1 MGDSLARYRFKSCP
15 DYKKSFGNVKFLLLL
30 CLMENTDYVKL
41 AINKFNSD
49 KTPNWDLSLRDFIC
63 DCYLRFAP
71 AVYGNHICEKIRL
84 DLKDRFFN
92 LKEGYSYSEE
102 NMSFQYVSAKE
113 ERGDIMHNFIYYETK
128 VSFLGQNRNGYC
140 LRHLRVWQDFH
151 AYLICFIDCDNNF
164 EPHFYVISSADMNRF
179 ELSQQNG
186 TRSANKNNEN
196 VEMSLTV
203 TDFKKTM
210 LDDYNHLDGNS
221 FDDLFNFMVKNRN
234 DKEIK
239 NILDMK
245 YNQKMSENGIALRT
259 KYYYP
264 YDISEIV
271 RGNAFED
278 IYNEF
283 MESYHNV
290 AA

>member
-1 MGDSLARYRFKSCP
+1 
-15 DYKKSFGNVKFLLLL
+15 
-30 CLMENTDYVKL
+30 MENTDYVKL

-71 AVYGNHICEKIRL
+71 AVYGNYICEKIRQ
-84 DLKDRFFN
+84 DLRNRFLN
-92 LKEGYSYSEE
+92 LKEGYSYSE
-102 NMSFQYVSAKE
+102 NRMSFQHVSAKE

-128 VSFLGQNRNGYC
+128 VSFLGQNRNGYY

-164 EPHFYVISSADMNRF
+164 EPHFYVISSADINKF

-186 TRSANKNNEN
+186 TRSANKNNEK
-196 VEMSLTV
+196 VEMCLTI

-210 LDDYNHLDGNS
+210 LDTLNHLDGTS
-221 FDDLFNFMVKNRN
+221 FDDLLNFMIKTRN
-234 DKEIK
+234 DEEVKS
-239 NILDMK
+239 ILDMS
-245 YNQKMSENGIALRT
+245 YNQKLSTYTIAFRT
-259 KYYYP
+259 KYHE
-264 YDISEIV
+264 YDVSAIV
-271 RGNAFED
+271 RGDAFKD

-283 MESYHNV
+283 MESYHKM